1 MAFSTLSTSAT
12 MATILIVTF
21 CSQLTAAQTP
31 DATTV
36 SFTSVIFPAVPI
48 NVDISF
54 KGCTQVPEQV
64 TAFAAL
70 NTNAVFAVY
79 QDDACKNYL
88 YSVKGSLPS
97 MQGVKSVSFD
107 KIDLTGT
114 YASNNT
120 FRDSTIDTTQPAN
133 RNVLIAMVVSGSVLF
148 FAVGGAAL
156 WLMER
161 KKKAEL
167 SNKVGVSGAGLP
179 VYASKSQEA
188 TAKHVSASYPASA
201 ASSVSYLP
209 AYNITTTTTTYT
221 SA

>member
-1 MAFSTLSTSAT
+1 

-21 CSQLTAAQTP
+21 CSQLAVAQTP

-36 SFTSVIFPAVPI
+36 SFTSVIFPAVPTI
-48 NVDISF
+48 NVGISF
-54 KGCTQVPEQV
+54 KGCAQVPDQV
-64 TAFAAL
+64 TAFTAL
-70 NTNAVFAVY
+70 NNNTVFAVY

-88 YSVKGSLPS
+88 YSVKGFLAS
-97 MQGVKSVSFD
+97 MQEVKSVSFD
-107 KIDLTGT
+107 KIDSTNA
-114 YASNNT
+114 YAQGVT
-120 FRDSTIDTTQPAN
+120 FRDSTIHTTQPAN

-156 WLMER
+156 WFMER
-161 KKKAEL
+161 KKKAKL
-167 SNKVGVSGAGLP
+167 GNKVGVSGTGLP

-188 TAKHVSASYPASA
+188 TVKHVSASYPASA